1 MKRVFLDDEQVMLE
15 FVDSTGHE
23 SFRHLVELHYSNVA
37 AAIFVYDITLDS
49 LGEAKSY
56 VEDLQRKAYPDIVVA
71 LVGINA
77 DGSRKRVVNYE
88 VICCCHCPH

>member
-15 FVDSTGHE
+15 FVDSPGHD
-23 SFRHLVELHYSNVA
+23 SFRHFVELHYSNVA

-56 VEDLQRKAYPDIVVA
+56 VEDLKTKVNPDIVVA

-77 DGSRKRVVNYE
+77 DGWSQRVVNYE
-88 VICCCHCPH
+88 VIYCCHCPH